1 MGGSHCGW
9 TNKNEEKRGL
19 SLTIDMEKGKESITI
34 YRNDH
39 DHDQLF
45 SFLGITKADNWQ
57 YRCRFLFLL
66 MS

>member
-19 SLTIDMEKGKESITI
+19 SLTIDTEKGKASITI
-34 YRNDH
+34 YSNDH
-39 DHDQLF
+39 AKLF

-57 YRCRFLFLL
+57 HRCRFLFLL